1 MTFDICGLVWVGA
14 DFEGGRQGKPGF
26 VQWLV
31 ERGLGGLVL
40 KYAG

>member
-14 DFEGGRQGKPGF
+14 DFEGGRQGKPG
-26 VQWLV
+26 VCTMACRKGV
-31 ERGLGGLVL
+31 GGLVL